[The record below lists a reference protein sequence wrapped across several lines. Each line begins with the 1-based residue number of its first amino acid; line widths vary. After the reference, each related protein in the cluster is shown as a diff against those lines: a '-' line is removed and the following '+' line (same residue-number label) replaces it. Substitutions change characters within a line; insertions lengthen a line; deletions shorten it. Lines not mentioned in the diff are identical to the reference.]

1 MNSSTSTLHAQTL
14 HTLNASA
21 REQAELLQRLL
32 RCASP
37 GDSLLLIENGVYNLT
52 DADAIA
58 AITEAGLQLY
68 YLQADLLARGLKH
81 CEQSGIP
88 TVNDT
93 KVIDDAEFVTL
104 SCSHQK
110 VISWFV

>member
-1 MNSSTSTLHAQTL
+1 MNSTL

-21 REQAELLQRLL
+21 REQQALLQRLL
-32 RCASP
+32 RCAST

-52 DADAIA
+52 DADALK
-58 AITEAGLQLY
+58 AINAAGLTLY
-68 YLQADLLARGLKH
+68 CLQADALARGLKN
-81 CEQSGIP
+81 SDSNA
-88 TVNDT
+88 TV
-93 KVIDDAEFVTL
+93 VDDNEFVAL